1 MSDVSTPRAVTVA
14 IPPGGLVV
22 AIGEDAEPVS
32 SPTSSHVHFDV
43 CPTWLELAIRHLS
56 DAQVAQGARIE
67 TWRDADENSKT
78 GALKWEF
85 EASIQA
91 IMASGIAVDAFYA
104 VVQTRVHLPQSLTD
118 EWRDKR
124 TPRYIQISE
133 VLRRAFSLEPKNVSS
148 LRQTLA
154 EIFRF
159 RDLAVD
165 PSGKMDAQILHPE
178 LGVGV
183 EWRFAY
189 FRYQNALLIV
199 KATLRLIAELA
210 AAGKP
215 KDADLQKYLD
225 ALRSSVE
232 PLQNAN
238 ALRARAPDAHPI
250 RTPTKPNVAFN
261 PDAPPVGL
269 FSTRLGHFSCS

>member
-1 MSDVSTPRAVTVA
+1 MSRVSSSRAVTVDTPA
-14 IPPGGLVV
+14 GALLV
-22 AIGEDAEPVS
+22 AIGQDAEPAS
-32 SPTSSHVHFDV
+32 SPTSHVHFDV

-67 TWRDADENSKT
+67 TWKDADEHSKT
-78 GALKWEF
+78 GALEWEF
-85 EASIQA
+85 GASLQA
-91 IMASGIAVDAFYA
+91 IMACSIAVDALYA
-104 VVQTRVHLPQSLTD
+104 VVQTRVNLPQSLID

-133 VLRRAFSLEPKNVSS
+133 VLARAFSLEPKNVS
-148 LRQTLA
+148 TLGQAVA

-165 PSGKMDAQILHPE
+165 PSAKTDAQMLHPE

-189 FRYQNALLIV
+189 FRCENALLIV
-199 KATLRLIAELA
+199 KATLRLIAELVI
-210 AAGKP
+210 AGKP
-215 KDADLQKYLD
+215 QDADLQKYLD

-232 PLQNAN
+232 PLKNAN
-238 ALRARAPDAHPI
+238 ALRAHVPGG
-250 RTPTKPNVAFN
+250 PTDPHQA
-261 PDAPPVGL
+261 
-269 FSTRLGHFSCS
+269 

>member
-1 MSDVSTPRAVTVA
+1 MSRVSSSRAVTVDTPA
-14 IPPGGLVV
+14 GALLV
-22 AIGEDAEPVS
+22 AIGQDAEPAS
-32 SPTSSHVHFDV
+32 SPTSHVHFDV

-67 TWRDADENSKT
+67 TCKDADEHSKT
-78 GALKWEF
+78 GALEWEF
-85 EASIQA
+85 GASLQA
-91 IMASGIAVDAFYA
+91 IMACSIAVDALCA
-104 VVQTRVHLPQSLTD
+104 VVQTRVHLPQSLFD

-124 TPRYIQISE
+124 TPRHLQISE
-133 VLRRAFSLEPKNVSS
+133 VLGRAFSLEPKNVS
-148 LRQTLA
+148 TLGQAVA

-165 PSGKMDAQILHPE
+165 PSAKTDARILHPE

-189 FRYQNALLIV
+189 FRCENALLIV

-210 AAGKP
+210 IAGKP
-215 KDADLQKYLD
+215 KDADLQQYLD

-232 PLQNAN
+232 PLKNAN
-238 ALRARAPDAHPI
+238 ALRAHVPGG
-250 RTPTKPNVAFN
+250 PTDPHQA
-261 PDAPPVGL
+261 
-269 FSTRLGHFSCS
+269 

>member
-1 MSDVSTPRAVTVA
+1 MSRVSSSRAVTESNPA
-14 IPPGGLVV
+14 DAWVV
-22 AIGEDAEPVS
+22 AIGQDAEPAS
-32 SPTSSHVHFDV
+32 SPDIHFDV

-67 TWRDADENSKT
+67 TWRDADEHSKT
-78 GALKWEF
+78 GALEWEF
-85 EASIQA
+85 AASLQA
-91 IMASGIAVDAFYA
+91 IVTSAIAVDALYA
-104 VVQTRVHLPQSLTD
+104 VVQTRVNLPQSLID

-133 VLRRAFSLEPKNVSS
+133 VLARAFSLEPKNVSS
-148 LRQTLA
+148 VRQTLA

-165 PSGKMDAQILHPE
+165 PSAKMDAQILHPQ

-183 EWRFAY
+183 EWRFVY
-189 FRYQNALLIV
+189 FRCENALLIV
-199 KATLRLIAELA
+199 KATLRLVAELA

-215 KDADLQKYLD
+215 KDAGLQKYLD

-232 PLQNAN
+232 PLKNAN
-238 ALRARAPDAHPI
+238 ALRAQAPDG
-250 RTPTKPNVAFN
+250 PT
-261 PDAPPVGL
+261 AP
-269 FSTRLGHFSCS
+269 HQA